1 MVHVCNPTQKMEV
14 GRSIVEGQLQHLV
27 EFKASLDY
35 VRVYPKTI
43 IYVEYSRGKSTYKWS
58 LKEIVVPG
66 WEKSRIKS
74 NC

>member
-43 IYVEYSRGKSTYKWS
+43 IYVEYSRGKSTYK
-58 LKEIVVPG
+58 
-66 WEKSRIKS
+66 
-74 NC
+74 